1 MKLKDRISRFGA
13 WLNGGFKMDFFRE
26 NKAAIQR
33 HNAEIFSTI
42 IGALTALTFSYF
54 VFDLAP
60 GPSQDTRGIFLLF
73 FLIFLALFF
82 VHVMWAGTKLKQQ
95 SLYIILISQI
105 LFVFLLFIGPINDPE
120 NLTCFIPLFFAVAF
134 IVPIIPLFHLGS
146 ALLIDLVVYII
157 ITLQYKAPLLAE
169 TDIVNGVVCWIIGLL
184 LGRSII
190 TSRLSAIDAYN
201 RLKDQSESELSRALT
216 RANRDPLTNVN
227 SRSSYEAL
235 ETELDEKIANGIKP
249 EFALIVCDVNGL
261 KQVNDTQGHGEGDRL
276 LIRSCEVMAKV
287 FGNEQV
293 YRIGGDE
300 FVIFLQGENY
310 TNRSALMEELIRSAK
325 VNGSCLFAIGMADF
339 DVHND
344 KRVRHVFI
352 RADSTMYENKNLY
365 HKILPSIRSGDI
377 RKDKLLAELS
387 TDLDGIFYVNL
398 DTDEVIYARM
408 KGIYDS
414 IPTSHLEKDKEG
426 MNARAVSFANLVV
439 CEEDQERYISF
450 MHKETL
456 LPALM
461 ENPKQSVIY
470 KARSAGGDTM
480 YYQTTVKLSSTE
492 RDGRWAI
499 IDVRNVDAI
508 VRQEEA
514 AQKNLEHM
522 VAERTEQL
530 TASNEKLNRLNETM
544 IETVGSIIE
553 ARNVSSGKHVRR
565 VRDLTA
571 ILARQVME
579 DCPRYGIT
587 ENDILLISSASP
599 LHDVGKIMMPD
610 SILLKPD
617 TLTKEEFE
625 IMKTHSEKGCD
636 VLGMVPSEFDNEYLR
651 VGAEICRYH
660 HEKYDGKGYP
670 NGLKGDEIPIS
681 AQIVSICDCYDAL
694 VSERP
699 YKPAYS
705 REKAYGMI
713 CSGECGAFSEEL
725 LTCFAKCREEF
736 EKQYQQEETP
746 QE

>member
-1 MKLKDRISRFGA
+1 MKLKNRISGA
-13 WLNGGFKMDFFRE
+13 CRWLNGGFDMDFFRE
-26 NKAAIQR
+26 NRSAIQR

-54 VFDLAP
+54 AFDLNTSA
-60 GPSQDTRGIFLLF
+60 SRETRSIYLLF
-73 FLIFLALFF
+73 FLVFLGLFF
-82 VHVMWAGTKLKQQ
+82 VHVLWAGTKLKTQ
-95 SLYIILISQI
+95 SLYIILISQV
-105 LFVFLLFIGPINDPE
+105 LFVFLLFIGPITDPG

-134 IVPIIPLFHLGS
+134 IVPIVPLFHLGA
-146 ALLIDLVVYII
+146 ALLVDLIVYII
-157 ITLQYKAPLLAE
+157 ITLQLKAPLMAE
-169 TDIVNGVVCWIIGLL
+169 TDIVNGIVCWGIGLL

-190 TSRLSAIDAYN
+190 ASRLSAIDAYN
-201 RLKDQSESELSRALT
+201 KLKNQSETELTAALG

-235 ETELDEKIANGIKP
+235 EDELNEKIAVGVKP
-249 EFALIVCDVNGL
+249 EFSLIVCDVNGL
-261 KQVNDTQGHGEGDRL
+261 KLVNDTQGHGEGDKL
-276 LIRSCEVMAKV
+276 LIRSCEVMTEV
-287 FGNEQV
+287 FGSENI

-310 TNRSALMEELIRSAK
+310 KYRASLMEELVFSSKA
-325 VNGSCLFAIGMADF
+325 GDGCLFASGIADF
-339 DVHND
+339 DPHND

-352 RADSTMYENKNLY
+352 RADSAMYENKNLY
-365 HKILPSIRSGDI
+365 HKLLPAIRSGDAK
-377 RKDKLLAELS
+377 KDELLAELS
-387 TDLDGIFYVNL
+387 TDMDGIFYVNL

-408 KGIYDS
+408 KGLYDS

-426 MNARAVSFANLVV
+426 MNARAASFADLVV
-439 CEEDQERYISF
+439 CEEDQERYMGF

-456 LPALM
+456 IPALM

-725 LTCFAKCREEF
+725 LACFAKCREEF